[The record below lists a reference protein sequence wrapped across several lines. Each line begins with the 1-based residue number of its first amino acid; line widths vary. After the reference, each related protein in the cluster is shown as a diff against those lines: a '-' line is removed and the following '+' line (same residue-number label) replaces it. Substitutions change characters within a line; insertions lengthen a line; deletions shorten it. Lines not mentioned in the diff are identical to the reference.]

1 MANKRRSSGRETD
14 LKRKEAKRSAANG
27 QRSAGNQ
34 GRTSGKGRNSTS
46 DRKRRRKGMS
56 AASKV
61 AIAVCVI
68 LLVFVLAAI
77 GVLASKMSKLNT
89 EHIDADK
96 LSISEELEL
105 DQTGYLN
112 VALFGLD
119 TREKNEDLSGI
130 SRSDTIMIAS
140 LNRETKEVKLASV
153 YRDTLLQMTDMKAGE
168 GEHYNYSDVDLQKAN
183 AAYAFGEEEEA
194 ISMLNRNLDLDIQKY
209 VTVDFSALVDVIN
222 ALGGIEIDVT
232 EEEVDYING
241 YGTEVASETGVIT
254 DYVYN
259 AGLQVLDG
267 VQATSYCRIR
277 QTLGDDFK
285 RAERQRTVLTKVAEK
300 AQEADIATLNKIVDK
315 VFPKLKTNFTLTE
328 ILAYAKD
335 VKKYQ
340 LGETLGFP
348 MEKETMSYPGQG
360 DSVVPVTLEGN
371 VIELHKYL
379 FGTEE
384 SYTPTS
390 TVRLISDMIADQ
402 TGFAESGSEIYTDTG
417 GTTDTGIYTGT
428 EGYDNGNAAGSGY
441 EGDMGA
447 VDSGYGTENGYGSS
461 DGVNS
466 QWNGT
471 DTTGGN
477 DTWNNTGVYD
487 DGSAEYGY

>member
-1 MANKRRSSGRETD
+1 MADKRRFSSREAE
-14 LKRKEAKRSAANG
+14 LKRKGAKRSTANG
-27 QRSAGNQ
+27 KRPAGNQ
-34 GRTSGKGRNSTS
+34 RGVSGKGRNSAS
-46 DRKRRRKGMS
+46 GKKRRKKGMS
-56 AASKV
+56 VGSKV
-61 AIAVCVI
+61 AIAICVI
-68 LLVFVLAAI
+68 LLVLVFAAI
-77 GVLASKMSKLNT
+77 GVLANKLSKLNT
-89 EHIDADK
+89 EHIDTDK
-96 LSISEELEL
+96 LSISDELEL
-105 DQTGYLN
+105 DQTGFLN

-153 YRDTLLQMTDMKAGE
+153 YRDTLLQMSDMKVNDGE
-168 GEHYNYSDVDLQKAN
+168 YYGYSDVDLQKAN
-183 AAYAFGEEEEA
+183 AAYAFGEEEGA

-222 ALGGIEIDVT
+222 ALGGVEIDVT

-241 YGTEVASETGVIT
+241 YGTEVAAETGVIT

-259 AGLQVLDG
+259 AGRQVLDG

-300 AQEADIATLNKIVDK
+300 AQNADIATLNKIIDK

-335 VKKYQ
+335 VKKYK

-348 MEKETMSYPGQG
+348 MEKDTMSYPGQG

-390 TVRLISDMIADQ
+390 TVQTISDMIADQ
-402 TGFAESGSEIYTDTG
+402 TGLVGSDIYSSEDTAG
-417 GTTDTGIYTGT
+417 TGT
-428 EGYDNGNAAGSGY
+428 DGYNNSYSAGNGY
-441 EGDMGA
+441 EGDTGT
-447 VDSGYGTENGYGSS
+447 VDGSYGTESYGGT
-461 DGVNS
+461 DS
-466 QWNGT
+466 QWNGS
-471 DTTGGN
+471 DTTDGT
-477 DTWNNTGVYD
+477 DTWNNAGVYD
-487 DGSAEYGY
+487 DGIGESGY

>member
-1 MANKRRSSGRETD
+1 MANKRRSSGRETE
-14 LKRKEAKRSAANG
+14 LKRKEAKRSASSG
-27 QRSAGNQ
+27 KRSTENR
-34 GRTSGKGRNSTS
+34 GRAPGKGRNNASG
-46 DRKRRRKGMS
+46 RKRRRKGMS
-56 AASKV
+56 AGSKA
-61 AIAVCVI
+61 AIAFCVI

-77 GVLASKMSKLNT
+77 GVMASKLSKLNT
-89 EHIDADK
+89 DHIDTDN
-96 LSISEELEL
+96 LSISDELEM

-119 TREKNEDLSGI
+119 TREKNEDLSGV

-153 YRDTLLQMTDMKAGE
+153 YRDTLLQMTDVKVKE
-168 GEHYNYSDVDLQKAN
+168 GEYYNYSDVDLQKAN

-222 ALGGIEIDVT
+222 ALGGVEIDVT
-232 EEEVDYING
+232 EEEVDFING
-241 YGTEVASETGVIT
+241 YGTEVAAETGVIT

-300 AQEADIATLNKIVDK
+300 AQTADIATLNKIVDK

-335 VKKYQ
+335 VKKYK

-348 MEKETMSYPGQG
+348 MEKDTMSYPGQG
-360 DSVVPVTLEGN
+360 DSVIPVTLEGN

-379 FGTEE
+379 FGAEE

-390 TVRLISDMIADQ
+390 TVQTISEIIVDQ
-402 TGFAESGSEIYTDTG
+402 TGFAGNDTEIYTDVG
-417 GTTDTGIYTGT
+417 SAGTSTYTGT
-428 EGYDNGNAAGSGY
+428 EDYYNGNAAGNGY

-447 VDSGYGTENGYGSS
+447 VNSGYETGNSTGSN
-461 DGVNS
+461 DGMDS

-477 DTWNNTGVYD
+477 DTWNDSGVYG
-487 DGSAEYGY
+487 DGSGESGY

>member
-1 MANKRRSSGRETD
+1 MADKRRSSGREAE
-14 LKRKEAKRSAANG
+14 LKRKGARRSTANG
-27 QRSAGNQ
+27 KRPTGNQ
-34 GRTSGKGRNSTS
+34 RRTSGKGSGSASNK
-46 DRKRRRKGMS
+46 KRRKSGMS
-56 AASKV
+56 IGSKV
-61 AIAVCVI
+61 AIAICVI
-68 LLVFVLAAI
+68 LLILVLAAI

-89 EHIDADK
+89 EQIDTDK
-96 LSISEELEL
+96 LSISDELEL

-130 SRSDTIMIAS
+130 SRSDTIMVAS

-153 YRDTLLQMTDMKAGE
+153 YRDTLLQMTDMKVSDGE
-168 GEHYNYSDVDLQKAN
+168 FYSYADVDLQKAN

-194 ISMLNRNLDLDIQKY
+194 IAMLNRNLDLDIQKY

-241 YGTEVASETGVIT
+241 YGTEVAAETGVIT

-300 AQEADIATLNKIVDK
+300 AQTADIATLNTIIDK

-335 VKKYQ
+335 VKKYK

-360 DSVVPVTLEGN
+360 DSVIPVTLEGN

-379 FGTEE
+379 FGAEE
-384 SYTPTS
+384 IYTPTS
-390 TVRLISDMIADQ
+390 TVQTISDMIADQ
-402 TGFAESGSEIYTDTG
+402 TGFVGSDTEYTGSDPTG
-417 GTTDTGIYTGT
+417 TGT
-428 EGYDNGNAAGSGY
+428 EDYYGDTSAGGGY
-441 EGDMGA
+441 GDTGA
-447 VDSGYGTENGYGSS
+447 VDNGYGTGYN
-461 DGVNS
+461 DGTDS

-477 DTWNNTGVYD
+477 DTWNNDGTYS
-487 DGSAEYGY
+487 DGSGEYGY